1 MLGGRIVAR
10 LAATVGVAAAVG
22 VAGLGLLVIGP
33 QAAQAQTPTQQQA
46 QQALQAIGVPC
57 VAYSSGLLE
66 CSGSNADNVYTVL
79 RVHTDVAD
87 PDPTTLYVFD
97 PYTGHSVHITIT
109 VDDDGNMHLFG
120 TDSESGMIDFTS
132 GWLSVFYPNGNPFS
146 AAVQSPTNAL
156 LACNCLP
163 GEGDGGWPGGSGG
176 GRPGPI
182 LP

>member
-1 MLGGRIVAR
+1 MLGGRIVGR
-10 LAATVGVAAAVG
+10 LAATVGVA
-22 VAGLGLLVIGP
+22 GLGLGLIVIGP

-57 VAYSSGLLE
+57 NAYSNGVLE
-66 CSGSNADNVYTVL
+66 CSGYNADNVYTLL

-97 PYTGHSVHITIT
+97 PYTGHSVHIVIT
-109 VDDDGNMHLFG
+109 VDDDGNLHLFG

-146 AAVQSPTNAL
+146 AAVQSPANAL
-156 LACNCLP
+156 FACNCLP
-163 GEGDGGWPGGSGG
+163 GEGDGGSPGGGG
-176 GRPGPI
+176 GGGPGPI